1 MSEKKKKNKGGLLS
15 KIMPDKKKNNNDPQ
29 SSLKLSQDA
38 ILNEHTPFVIQE
50 AYKTAR
56 TNMIFAVSGAKDKK
70 SKVIC
75 FTSASPGEGKT
86 TSCINLAITFAQTG
100 VKVLLIDSDM
110 RKPRMHQYL
119 GFVKTNGLSTVL
131 SDQAK
136 FSDVVYREA
145 RPNMDFL
152 ASGSIPPN
160 PAELL
165 ASEAMESFLKDIS
178 DEYDYVFID
187 TPPASVVTDAVALSK
202 YVTGMIIVVR
212 EGCTTHENLKHAIS
226 LLEMAG
232 TKILGFYFN
241 DSSPININYGV
252 YQKNYG
258 KYSPRYSYRY
268 HYRYNY
274 RYNYRYGGYRYGS
287 KPSISADTADNTKQK
302 EE

>member
-1 MSEKKKKNKGGLLS
+1 MSEPKNNKGGFFSSLFS
-15 KIMPDKKKNNNDPQ
+15 SKKKPQ
-29 SSLKLSQDA
+29 VEQKSSLKLNQEA
-38 ILNEHTPFVIQE
+38 ILNNHTPFVIQE

-56 TNMIFAVSGAKDKK
+56 TNIIFAVSSAKDKK

-100 VKVLLIDSDM
+100 ARVLLIDGDM
-110 RKPRMHQYL
+110 RNPRMHQYL
-119 GFVKTNGLSTVL
+119 GVVKTNGLSTVL
-131 SDQAK
+131 SMQAN
-136 FSDVVYREA
+136 FADVVYRNI
-145 RPNMDFL
+145 RPNMDLL

-165 ASEAMESFLKDIS
+165 GSEAMEAFLADIS

-212 EGCTTHENLKHAIS
+212 EGYTTHENLEHVIS
-226 LLEMAG
+226 MLKIADS
-232 TKILGFYFN
+232 KILGFFLN

-258 KYSPRYSYRY
+258 KYSPRYT
-268 HYRYNY
+268 YRYNY
-274 RYNYRYGGYRYGS
+274 KYNYRYGSYRYGA
-287 KPSISADTADNTKQK
+287 KPTAGTSSEANDTKKK

>member
-1 MSEKKKKNKGGLLS
+1 MSEPKNNKGGFFSSLFS
-15 KIMPDKKKNNNDPQ
+15 SKKKPQ
-29 SSLKLSQDA
+29 VEQKSSLKLNQEA
-38 ILNEHTPFVIQE
+38 ILNNHTPFVIQE

-56 TNMIFAVSGAKDKK
+56 TNIIFAVSGAKDKK

-100 VKVLLIDSDM
+100 ARVLLIDGDM

-119 GFVKTNGLSTVL
+119 GVVKTNGLSTVL
-131 SDQAK
+131 SMQAN
-136 FSDVVYREA
+136 FADVVYRNI
-145 RPNMDFL
+145 RPNMDLL

-165 ASEAMESFLKDIS
+165 GSEAMEAFLADIS

-212 EGCTTHENLKHAIS
+212 EGYTTHENLEHAIS
-226 LLEMAG
+226 MLKIADS
-232 TKILGFYFN
+232 KILGFFLN

-258 KYSPRYSYRY
+258 KYSPRYT
-268 HYRYNY
+268 YRYNY
-274 RYNYRYGGYRYGS
+274 KYNYRYGSYRYGA
-287 KPSISADTADNTKQK
+287 KPTAGTSSEANDTKKK